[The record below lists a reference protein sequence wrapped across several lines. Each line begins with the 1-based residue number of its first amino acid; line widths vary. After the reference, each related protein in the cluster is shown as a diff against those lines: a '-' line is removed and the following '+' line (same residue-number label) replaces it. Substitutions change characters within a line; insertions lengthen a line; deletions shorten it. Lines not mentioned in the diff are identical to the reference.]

1 MAPSGAVGAGGA
13 GRMPLLG
20 RPASQRAEPA
30 VRGESRAERPGERE
44 MVLNGE
50 RHGRDRRG
58 LVRRAAVLIVAI
70 VLSAVVGHGTAA
82 PAPATEAA
90 GGALR
95 AGGKVALIRHA
106 LAPGTGDP
114 PGLTLE
120 DCATQRNLSEEGRP
134 QAARLGEAFRAH
146 GVAADRVLS
155 SGWCRCLDTA
165 VLAFGAAEAWAPLHS
180 FFGDA
185 GTGSAQT
192 AEVRAG
198 VAAWAGPGALVLVT
212 HQVDITALTG
222 IVPDSGE

>member
-1 MAPSGAVGAGGA
+1 M
-13 GRMPLLG
+13 M
-20 RPASQRAEPA
+20 
-30 VRGESRAERPGERE
+30 
-44 MVLNGE
+44 LNGE
-50 RHGRDRRG
+50 RHRRRRG
-58 LVRRAAVLIVAI
+58 SLVRLAAVLIITIA
-70 VLSAVVGHGTAA
+70 LSPVVGHRTAV
-82 PAPATEAA
+82 PARATEAA
-90 GGALR
+90 WDALR
-95 AGGKVALIRHA
+95 AGGTVALIRHA

-114 PGLTLE
+114 PGFVLE
-120 DCATQRNLSEEGRP
+120 DCATQRNLSDEGRA

-146 GVAADRVLS
+146 GVAVDRVLS